1 MAGRSTTPP
10 RVVMPESAQ
19 DYKSLLAFLE
29 NESNVRD
36 LNLPE
41 PPSAWWFTSKKQ
53 PTRLYADDV
62 VPLIKEL
69 TNAIQ
74 KDEKISPTSSE
85 KLQFI
90 NTMLSDKS
98 RVSTS
103 SKMQRDTDESIDK
116 RSKREWWDSL
126 TPAQRDKEFNKR
138 QQEKL
143 DWEADTY
150 RINAANRAEMMAA
163 DAARRCP
170 EHPQFHP
177 SQCKFFSHSVASYLI
192 NNPPPKGGRSKRSNN
207 KSKCR
212 SKGKKSHRS
221 RPHSTRSRST
231 RRRQH

>member
-1 MAGRSTTPP
+1 
-10 RVVMPESAQ
+10 MPESAQ
-19 DYKSLLAFLE
+19 DYKSLLAFLK
-29 NESNVRD
+29 NESNVRGM
-36 LNLPE
+36 NLPE
-41 PPSAWWFTSKKQ
+41 PPSAWWFRKKQ

-62 VPLIKEL
+62 APLIKEL

-74 KDEKISPTSSE
+74 IDEKISPTSSE
-85 KLQFI
+85 KLKSI
-90 NTMLSDKS
+90 HTLLSDKS

-103 SKMQRDTDESIDK
+103 SKMQRDTDASIVK
-116 RSKREWWDSL
+116 RREMERWDSL

-138 QQEKL
+138 QQDKL
-143 DWEADTY
+143 DWEADTD

-163 DAARRCP
+163 NAARRCP

-177 SQCKFFSHSVASYLI
+177 SQCKYWPHSVESYLI

-212 SKGKKSHRS
+212 SNKGKKTHRS